1 MASIPCVL
9 TKDSIRNPMVKS
21 FIDRALEDTPF
32 SSQHI
37 LDFLYN
43 GPAHDRPDGAPPF
56 DWRDVFNLT
65 DRVVHMLN
73 QYGDV
78 SGPSRTLR
86 MNSKKS
92 IYFGFI

>member
-1 MASIPCVL
+1 MASIPCFL
-9 TKDSIRNPMVKS
+9 TQDSICNPTVRS

-43 GPAHDRPDGAPPF
+43 GPAHDPPDGSAPF
-56 DWRDVFNLT
+56 NWRKIFNLT
-65 DRVVHMLN
+65 DRVVRMLN

-86 MNSKKS
+86 MKSKRS
-92 IYFGFI
+92 NYFGFI